1 MTATHSTIT
10 TRDRRFR
17 PRGIAQLSCT
27 IVGVALL
34 ALVGCEPQPAADQRL
49 PADAIPWD
57 GPIDGFP
64 RTPSWNPQFDW
75 NRPLADPAVHQYRL
89 AGRKDAVGE
98 TWIPLRL
105 LEPMR
110 GRWTLD
116 PQQDS
121 TPPRPDDLRLE
132 LRLMP
137 RTLPRWR
144 MVGSALLN
152 VERDSTWIEF
162 IQSQADQV
170 LKLKVDCQWSDGLEL
185 TVAAHFQCVPESAP
199 MPLTMQNLHHAE
211 QFTTTL
217 GQRLTAQLQWL
228 ASRTPPPGAKAAGP
242 AAALKEQ
249 RKLLERQWKQ
259 INAAAQR
266 LEHLKSLQQ
275 TLEQEGRLHL
285 RLTSA
290 ATGQE
295 WKLTPVGQ
303 ASSLSP
309 PPLSPPRLSPRHP
322 PKSQPP
328 SRPTPRAPTI
338 PPREP

>member
-1 MTATHSTIT
+1 MTTLQL
-10 TRDRRFR
+10 TRIQCAAL
-17 PRGIAQLSCT
+17 G
-27 IVGVALL
+27 ALL
-34 ALVGCEPQPAADQRL
+34 AALAGCDPQPAADQRL

-57 GPIDGFP
+57 
-64 RTPSWNPQFDW
+64 Q
-75 NRPLADPAVHQYRL
+75 PLADPSTHHYRL

-110 GRWTLD
+110 SRWKMTPMD
-116 PQQDS
+116 DATQENAPRENAPREA
-121 TPPRPDDLRLE
+121 TPPRLDDLRLE

-144 MVGSALLN
+144 IVGSALLK

-170 LKLKVDCQWSDGLEL
+170 LKLKVDCQWSNGLEL
-185 TVAAHFQCVPESAP
+185 VVAAHFQCVPESAP
-199 MPLTMQNLHHAE
+199 LPLTMQNLHQAE
-211 QFTTTL
+211 QFTTTF

-228 ASRTPPPGAKAAGP
+228 AARTPPPGAKSTGP
-242 AAALKEQ
+242 AAALAEQ

-259 INAAAQR
+259 VNLAAQR

-295 WKLTPVGQ
+295 WKLTPAGHT
-303 ASSLSP
+303 SG
-309 PPLSPPRLSPRHP
+309 PLPTTSKTSQRKPRERPVQSM
-322 PKSQPP
+322 PP
-328 SRPTPRAPTI
+328 SNHATDG
-338 PPREP
+338 